1 MFSLFLTLRLSVL
14 AILVYMNFLVLVFAS
29 WNVHSSVVSE
39 TPVSAAAVI
48 LILSNC
54 ASFIAVA
61 LALSELIE
69 PKIKLSLGWVECA
82 WAAFIGNIQIA
93 AAIAVTV
100 DNPTLMCRAHLWSVC
115 ASGSLLVPAAWIT
128 GVAASSYFL
137 SLLVTIMVHRTS
149 VPDIWTTSIYDISW
163 FSSDLS
169 SAHHFDPRKIPTK
182 PEALWGRGDSVT
194 SDDKESQRS
203 NRPARD
209 PPTWAQSYQVVRG
222 KQAPFV
228 RPVEGRLQCPTRPP
242 ARPSP
247 PVESS
252 ALPPVTLNDASTV
265 TRAPTPIPE
274 SSPVRPSPMSAPRPV
289 NHPQVKESHQ
299 LQRSGT
305 ASWSSRSD
313 LSMFPEQVKNDNLPI
328 PKTRPSQ
335 WIRLDA
341 SVV

>member
-128 GVAASSYFL
+128 GVAGKSCPSHVISTSILTVFFL
-137 SLLVTIMVHRTS
+137 SHSVIVLPLLARNDHGTS
-149 VPDIWTTSIYDISW
+149 FFRSG
-163 FSSDLS
+163 
-169 SAHHFDPRKIPTK
+169 HM
-182 PEALWGRGDSVT
+182 
-194 SDDKESQRS
+194 DDEYLRY
-203 NRPARD
+203 
-209 PPTWAQSYQVVRG
+209 TLVL
-222 KQAPFV
+222 V
-228 RPVEGRLQCPTRPP
+228 RPLI
-242 ARPSP
+242 SP
-247 PVESS
+247 P
-252 ALPPVTLNDASTV
+252 L
-265 TRAPTPIPE
+265 
-274 SSPVRPSPMSAPRPV
+274 
-289 NHPQVKESHQ
+289 
-299 LQRSGT
+299 
-305 ASWSSRSD
+305 
-313 LSMFPEQVKNDNLPI
+313 
-328 PKTRPSQ
+328 
-335 WIRLDA
+335 
-341 SVV
+341 